1 MPNRSAKP
9 SFFFAVL
16 KWVINNPWIVIV
28 ICSVLTCF
36 FAFHIPRLSFRT
48 SVYDL
53 LIEDLPDTAVYENLK
68 AEFGSD
74 EMIRLVVKTDN
85 IFKAAVFR
93 KIEDISNKCAD
104 LEGVRRII
112 SLAQIKKAIDP
123 SAKMSLVQ
131 FETVVAPVALFQRN
145 LISTDRK
152 STAITLILENN
163 ADQESV
169 ISALD
174 AIIASNADHLALYQ
188 IGMPLISQA
197 LVNYTLHDFQ
207 RLPILT
213 FGLIA
218 ATLFILIRRPARV
231 FLPLMCVGVVLVW
244 TFGFMGLL
252 QFNLSLLT
260 MIVPVFIIAV
270 GTAYSMYAISEYGAC
285 AQRAASRPDAVAAT
299 YAHTALPCVLA
310 VFTTLF
316 GLGSLFINRIAA
328 IDEFA
333 LFACFGM
340 VSLLF
345 VMLTLLPA
353 VLVLVP
359 LPAGGNQQADR
370 ITAVFDRFLDAI
382 VHLNL
387 NHQKAA
393 LIIIGLTALVATVG
407 IFFIRIETNPV
418 EYFKDEAPVRRNFH
432 DIYQNLSGS
441 FPVNV
446 TIKSPDTDYF
456 EDSRHLAEI
465 KQLQE
470 FLETLPKVDKTISFA
485 DYLMLVHYSL
495 NHYDSK
501 YYVLPTENFEIRM
514 AINNYKTILGQDL
527 FARFMTPSLNR
538 ANILMLT
545 HLSSSGE
552 FLKTRALILDFARQH
567 FPKQLSLEVT
577 GFGMAIS
584 ASSRLLTAGQLKS
597 LSISLVLIFGMMFL
611 MFLSAKVGLI
621 AILPNCFPII
631 MNFGIMGWLG
641 IKLSLATSLIASIAI
656 GLAVDDTIHYLHR
669 YNLEFRKDLDKDR
682 ALRDTIK
689 RVGKPI
695 LLTSLTISIG
705 FLILMFSQFKPTAI
719 FGFLMAITMASA
731 LIGALVI
738 LPSLMR
744 HVELVT
750 AWDLLKLMP
759 SLGGMSAGIVHELN
773 QPLNAIKMGSEFL
786 TMMISQ
792 KANIKTA
799 QLSQIA
805 TEISDQADR
814 ASEIINRLRAFS
826 QRPDFKKELININ
839 EPVRDMMAIVRHQL
853 KVDNIAAELDLDET
867 LPPVWGHKNRLAQV
881 VYNLVTNACEAID
894 KRKKSP
900 DDAGRNVIRICT
912 SCEDDQVA
920 LTVSDTGIGI
930 APRDLGRILEPF
942 FTTKAVGQAKGLGL
956 SISNEIIRDFGGR
969 LEVYSEQMK
978 GATFTV
984 ILPRAR

>member
-1 MPNRSAKP
+1 M
-9 SFFFAVL
+9 
-16 KWVINNPWIVIV
+16 

-85 IFKAAVFR
+85 IFKAATFR

-131 FETVVAPVALFQRN
+131 FETVVKPVALFQRN

-197 LVNYTLHDFQ
+197 LVNYTVHDFQ

-218 ATLFILIRRPARV
+218 ATLFILMRRPARV

-270 GTAYSMYAISEYGAC
+270 GTAYSMYTISEYGAC

-310 VFTTLF
+310 VVTTLF

-333 LFACFGM
+333 LFACFGL

-359 LPAGGNQQADR
+359 LPAGGNREADR
-370 ITAVFDRFLDAI
+370 ITAAFDRFLDMI
-382 VHLNL
+382 VQLNL

-393 LIIIGLTALVATVG
+393 LTIIGLTALAATVG

-418 EYFKDEAPVRRNFH
+418 EYFKDEAPVSRNFH

-446 TIKSPDTDYF
+446 TIKSSDTDYF
-456 EDSRHLAEI
+456 ENSRHMAEI
-465 KQLQE
+465 KRLQE

-495 NHYDSK
+495 NHYESK

-514 AINNYKTILGQDL
+514 AINNYKTILGEDL
-527 FARFMTPSLNR
+527 FARFMTPSLDR

-545 HLSSSGE
+545 HLSSSAE

-731 LIGALVI
+731 LIGALII
-738 LPSLMR
+738 LPSLMM

-826 QRPDFKKELININ
+826 RRPDFKKELININ

-930 APRDLGRILEPF
+930 AQRDLGRILEPF

-969 LEVYSEQMK
+969 LNVYSEQMK

>member
-1 MPNRSAKP
+1 
-9 SFFFAVL
+9 
-16 KWVINNPWIVIV
+16 
-28 ICSVLTCF
+28 
-36 FAFHIPRLSFRT
+36 
-48 SVYDL
+48 
-53 LIEDLPDTAVYENLK
+53 
-68 AEFGSD
+68 
-74 EMIRLVVKTDN
+74 
-85 IFKAAVFR
+85 
-93 KIEDISNKCAD
+93 
-104 LEGVRRII
+104 
-112 SLAQIKKAIDP
+112 
-123 SAKMSLVQ
+123 
-131 FETVVAPVALFQRN
+131 
-145 LISTDRK
+145 
-152 STAITLILENN
+152 
-163 ADQESV
+163 
-169 ISALD
+169 
-174 AIIASNADHLALYQ
+174 
-188 IGMPLISQA
+188 
-197 LVNYTLHDFQ
+197 
-207 RLPILT
+207 
-213 FGLIA
+213 
-218 ATLFILIRRPARV
+218 
-231 FLPLMCVGVVLVW
+231 
-244 TFGFMGLL
+244 
-252 QFNLSLLT
+252 
-260 MIVPVFIIAV
+260 
-270 GTAYSMYAISEYGAC
+270 
-285 AQRAASRPDAVAAT
+285 
-299 YAHTALPCVLA
+299 
-310 VFTTLF
+310 
-316 GLGSLFINRIAA
+316 
-328 IDEFA
+328 
-333 LFACFGM
+333 
-340 VSLLF
+340 
-345 VMLTLLPA
+345 
-353 VLVLVP
+353 
-359 LPAGGNQQADR
+359 
-370 ITAVFDRFLDAI
+370 
-382 VHLNL
+382 
-387 NHQKAA
+387 
-393 LIIIGLTALVATVG
+393 
-407 IFFIRIETNPV
+407 
-418 EYFKDEAPVRRNFH
+418 
-432 DIYQNLSGS
+432 
-441 FPVNV
+441 
-446 TIKSPDTDYF
+446 
-456 EDSRHLAEI
+456 
-465 KQLQE
+465 
-470 FLETLPKVDKTISFA
+470 
-485 DYLMLVHYSL
+485 
-495 NHYDSK
+495 
-501 YYVLPTENFEIRM
+501 
-514 AINNYKTILGQDL
+514 
-527 FARFMTPSLNR
+527 
-538 ANILMLT
+538 
-545 HLSSSGE
+545 
-552 FLKTRALILDFARQH
+552 
-567 FPKQLSLEVT
+567 
-577 GFGMAIS
+577 
-584 ASSRLLTAGQLKS
+584 
-597 LSISLVLIFGMMFL
+597 
-611 MFLSAKVGLI
+611 VGLI

-731 LIGALVI
+731 LIGALII

-969 LEVYSEQMK
+969 LKIYSEQMK

-984 ILPRAR
+984 ILPRAH